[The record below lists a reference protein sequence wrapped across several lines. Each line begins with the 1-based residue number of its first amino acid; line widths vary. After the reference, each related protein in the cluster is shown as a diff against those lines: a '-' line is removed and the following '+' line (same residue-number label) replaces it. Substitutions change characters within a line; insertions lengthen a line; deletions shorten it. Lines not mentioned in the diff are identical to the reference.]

1 LHTINIF
8 LKALLCGAFR
18 KIFNSKLMGIGIRV
32 WFKTRPRV
40 CHDLDIA
47 SQFNFWER
55 NVINP
60 EPEIRRLLDVM
71 PASGRMAAKIV
82 SKPQQTQ
89 VISYHAPLPWGGQP
103 ISINFDLWS
112 QLSRPKRDLLV
123 LRAVGWF
130 KVSSWFKLDVYQ
142 GLVAASL
149 LGAGVEFV
157 QLDTVG
163 VAVSGGLGA
172 IAVLQIW
179 RNSRGTKIE
188 LAADEEAVRVAQRR
202 GYSEADAAQ
211 QLLWATQAVATLEN
225 RPNLDFNELIRCQNL
240 RAIAGLSP
248 ESVPETLK

>member
-1 LHTINIF
+1 
-8 LKALLCGAFR
+8 
-18 KIFNSKLMGIGIRV
+18 
-32 WFKTRPRV
+32 
-40 CHDLDIA
+40 
-47 SQFNFWER
+47 
-55 NVINP
+55 VIN
-60 EPEIRRLLDVM
+60 
-71 PASGRMAAKIV
+71 
-82 SKPQQTQ
+82 
-89 VISYHAPLPWGGQP
+89 YHAPLPWGGQP

-172 IAVLQIW
+172 ICALQIW

-211 QLLWATQAVATLEN
+211 QLVWAIQAVAALEN
-225 RPNLDFNELIRCQNL
+225 RPNLDFNQLIRCQNL